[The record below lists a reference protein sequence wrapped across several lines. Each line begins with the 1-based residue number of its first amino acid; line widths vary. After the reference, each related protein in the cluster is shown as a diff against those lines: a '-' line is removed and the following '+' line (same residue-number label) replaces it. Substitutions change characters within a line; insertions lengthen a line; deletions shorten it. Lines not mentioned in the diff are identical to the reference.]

1 VLWLIASWYA
11 NGQIAAPA
19 ADYGRNGQD
28 PREEYHRQMGAN
40 DRTHAVAIPLK
51 RGIMELWSLERVKIH
66 AAFGGFK
73 ELVGLATLTRDT
85 PSCNAYIHL
94 SLVECLEWVYCVFG

>member
-1 VLWLIASWYA
+1 
-11 NGQIAAPA
+11 
-19 ADYGRNGQD
+19 
-28 PREEYHRQMGAN
+28 MGAN
-40 DRTHAVAIPLK
+40 DRTRAVAIPLK

-66 AAFGGFK
+66 AAFGGFR